1 MAREKPWFQA
11 SSNDFKVEV
20 LEFEGKLDPKEFL
33 DSQHTVERISQC
45 KDILEDKNVKLV
57 VLRLRKYASV
67 WWTNFCAKRVRERKT
82 KIRTWEKL
90 KSKLKARFL
99 PSTYVQDFNS
109 QLHHLNQDNL
119 SVEEYTRQFEKLVIK
134 CDLQELEEQTII
146 RYLGGV
152 DPRYADI
159 VDLPTY
165 TSFDE
170 ACVLAHKIEQ

>member
-1 MAREKPWFQA
+1 MARKEPRFQA
-11 SSNDFKVEV
+11 SSYDFKVDV
-20 LEFEGKLDPKEFL
+20 PKFEGKLHPEEFL
-33 DSQHTVERISQC
+33 DWLRTIERISQC
-45 KDILEDKNVKLV
+45 KDIPEDKNVKLV

-119 SVEEYTRQFEKLVIK
+119 SVEEYTCQFEKLVIK

-146 RYLGGV
+146 RYFGGV
-152 DPRYADI
+152 DRRYADI
-159 VDLPTY
+159 VDLPSY